1 MSRLSSKILS
11 SSSSLRM
18 MMSSSSSLVGE
29 LCMSSVCLIVL
40 CVSFPLSDLSES
52 ESDSVSDDD
61 DDDDSDSEL
70 LSSVSSD
77 SDSSSSSSDSSVV
90 GLSGFCGAF
99 CNLFRVESGKIW
111 SMFKRCRFSA
121 SSSSVNF

>member
-29 LCMSSVCLIVL
+29 LRMSSVCLIVL
-40 CVSFPLSDLSES
+40 CVSFPSSDVSES

-61 DDDDSDSEL
+61 DDDSDSEL
-70 LSSVSSD
+70 SSSLSSD
-77 SDSSSSSSDSSVV
+77 SDSFSSSSDSSVV
-90 GLSGFCGAF
+90 NLSGFCGAF
-99 CNLFRVESGKIW
+99 CNLFRVVSGKI
-111 SMFKRCRFSA
+111 
-121 SSSSVNF
+121 

>member
-29 LCMSSVCLIVL
+29 LGMFFGCLTVL
-40 CVSFPLSDLSES
+40 CVSFSSSDLSES
-52 ESDSVSDDD
+52 ESDSVPDDD
-61 DDDDSDSEL
+61 DESLVSDSEL
-70 LSSVSSD
+70 LSSLLSD

-90 GLSGFCGAF
+90 NLSGFCGAF
-99 CNLFRVESGKIW
+99 CNLFRVVSGKI
-111 SMFKRCRFSA
+111 
-121 SSSSVNF
+121 

>member
-29 LCMSSVCLIVL
+29 LRMSSVCLIVL

-61 DDDDSDSEL
+61 DDSDSEL
-70 LSSVSSD
+70 SSSVSSD

-99 CNLFRVESGKIW
+99 CNLFRVVSGKI
-111 SMFKRCRFSA
+111 
-121 SSSSVNF
+121 

>member
-29 LCMSSVCLIVL
+29 LGVFLVCLTVL
-40 CVSFPLSDLSES
+40 CVSFSSSGLPES
-52 ESDSVSDDD
+52 ESDSVPD

-70 LSSVSSD
+70 SSSVSSD

-99 CNLFRVESGKIW
+99 CNLFRVVSGKI
-111 SMFKRCRFSA
+111 
-121 SSSSVNF
+121 